1 VPMVCAEVKAR
12 MPTSSSEQP
21 FCAGASMKQHCG
33 FTLLEL
39 MVVLLLI
46 GLMAGAGLTL
56 DFAGSPSSQQHQA
69 ELLAQQFRL
78 AAQEAVQSGNL
89 WALDFYRARVGTGN
103 TGTGYRWLFHDGL
116 RWQEADPELL
126 GAKSGATVLPVDL
139 QLQLRVDGTSLE
151 PEPQQALVT
160 GSGAANA
167 GFMPEILLSPTR
179 ESTPFVVQICDSANQ
194 GCGMGVSVDALG
206 RVVLL
211 PDQKADH
218 AAR

>member
-1 VPMVCAEVKAR
+1 MPMVCAEVKAR

-78 AAQEAVQSGNL
+78 AA
-89 WALDFYRARVGTGN
+89 
-103 TGTGYRWLFHDGL
+103 
-116 RWQEADPELL
+116 QEADPELL